1 MSIRTVLKKV
11 KSAAKWLSDDSD
23 DSVDFLEPRHSDERP
38 GWRRGVGVEEFVDTR
53 LSEALDRLKTSER
66 INREYFDVIER
77 IERER
82 DQWKDMFFTQA
93 SEHQNAQAML
103 QKMLTDCSNNLR
115 GALSQL
121 NFFRSG
127 AKLEP
132 VMTPQMLEHL
142 PTTLPEDY
150 GDLIKKLADSAMEQ
164 TDGRARRA
172 EIAASSLI

>member
-11 KSAAKWLSDDSD
+11 KSAAKWLSDDS
-23 DSVDFLEPRHSDERP
+23 VDFLEPR
-38 GWRRGVGVEEFVDTR
+38 VEEFVDTR